1 MPVVEFPPIEVPG
14 AVVPPV
20 GAPMPVVPVVVPPMP
35 GFEVP
40 GVEVPGVDVPEFT
53 GLPLLKPVALRV
65 PLASAPAGA
74 VPVVPVVAPVCVP
87 VAAPVVAPPGTVL
100 PAAIVPGWPR
110 VPCAPVPEAPIRERP
125 SSCDEPLPAPAG
137 GIVTGAPNP
146 LVALPSPPSGAVRPL
161 VLPLVFEVLEGDWK
175 AK

>member
-1 MPVVEFPPIEVPG
+1 MPVVEFPPIDVPG
-14 AVVPPV
+14 PVAPVVVPPV
-20 GAPMPVVPVVVPPMP
+20 GAPMPGV
-35 GFEVP
+35 EVP
-40 GVEVPGVDVPEFT
+40 GVDVPGVDVPEFT

-87 VAAPVVAPPGTVL
+87 VAAPVVAPAGTVL
-100 PAAIVPGWPR
+100 PAPIVPGWPT
-110 VPCAPVPEAPIRERP
+110 VPDAPIRERP
-125 SSCDEPLPAPAG
+125 SSCDEPVPAPAG
-137 GIVTGAPNP
+137 GRVAGVPDP